1 MKRDEN
7 NFLSLLEKLPLN
19 ADERVL
25 VDQAIFRLKVKNEA
39 EDKVVGDLRVA
50 FRSLA
55 LNQKLSAPGVK
66 FFTQLEKPNFL
77 QDNAMMWS
85 FWLSQIH

>member
-7 NFLSLLEKLPLN
+7 NLLSLLEKLPLN
-19 ADERVL
+19 SDERVL
-25 VDQAIFRLKVKNEA
+25 VDQTIFRLKVKNES
-39 EDKVVGDLRVA
+39 EDKVVRDLRVD

-55 LNQKLSAPGVK
+55 LNQKLSALAVK
-66 FFTQLEKPNFL
+66 FFTQLKKPNFL

-85 FWLSQIH
+85 FWLSQMH